1 MPRPSEVRSHRR
13 KSWPCPSLL
22 SADGIGLM
30 VRMKMAVLEDE
41 WFPSKLYLRIEPLI
55 SAEARGALRFLGQLD
70 PISKQKVNICDQL

>member
-22 SADGIGLM
+22 SADGIGL
-30 VRMKMAVLEDE
+30 MAVLEDE